1 MIIRDNQNSKI
12 DAEIVKDAGDRVDR
26 IQVTVFS
33 KKTTNDWIT
42 KVCVYTLAEIISM
55 KEILET
61 YGKSRGE
68 INAPI
73 AGNSKQ
79 NNKNAI
85 R

>member
-12 DAEIVKDAGDRVDR
+12 DAEIVKDATDRIDR

-33 KKTTNDWIT
+33 KKTTNEWTT
-42 KVCVYTLAEIISM
+42 KVCVYTLAEVTSM
-55 KEILET
+55 KEILEN

-73 AGNSKQ
+73 TGNSKQ
-79 NNKNAI
+79 IVKNAV